1 MALRILLV
9 QIVWIVIFV
18 VLQMAGLF
26 PSLGTITAFLTSTVP
41 GWIVSALLAIYVLA
55 LLFLTWKTEIQ
66 PRLHG
71 FLLNPSQ
78 QKPLVDFFMRN
89 YPRFYDTSEPDF
101 AWVKELER
109 AAPAILDEAREMIR
123 ANGSEPGAG
132 FKTAYDNRLLKLG
145 GTWKTLNLMSYGQM
159 NSPLMP
165 RTMEILRRAP
175 NLFLANLSRMAPK
188 SKLKFHAGE
197 STAYVRCHMG
207 IKIPATAPTTAM
219 HVRDEHR
226 SWEEGKVLAF
236 CDGQWHGSVNGA
248 DEDRY
253 VLIFDVMP
261 QRLGW
266 YTKQFCALM
275 VAFNVTQLLLPG
287 RLGLDE
293 PLWHP
298 GVFLANTLMAVAGL
312 PMLVGFYAYFRTI
325 QGPRPKWLGRLGD
338 AGFGFYY

>member
-9 QIVWIVIFV
+9 QVVWIVVFV
-18 VLQMAGLF
+18 ALHQVGLF
-26 PSLGTITAFLTSTVP
+26 PSLGAITAFLTGTAA
-41 GWIVSALLAIYVLA
+41 GWVASLLLAIYLGA
-55 LLFLTWKTEIQ
+55 LLFLTWKTEVQ

-78 QKPLVDFFMRN
+78 HKPVVDFFMRG
-89 YPRFYDTSEPDF
+89 YPRFYDTSTREF
-101 AWVKELER
+101 QWVGELER
-109 AAPAILDEAREMIR
+109 AAPVILDEAREMIR
-123 ANGSEPGAG
+123 ANGGEPGAA

-145 GTWKTLNLMSYGQM
+145 GSWKTLNLMSYGQP

-165 RTMEILRRAP
+165 RTMEVMRRVP
-175 NLFLANLSRMAPK
+175 NLFLVNLSRMAPK
-188 SKLKFHAGE
+188 SRLKFHAGE

-207 IKIPATAPTTAM
+207 IKIPAQAPVTAM
-219 HVRDEHR
+219 HVRDEQR

-236 CDGQWHGSVNGA
+236 CDGQWHGSVNGS
-248 DEDRY
+248 DEERY

-261 QRLGW
+261 SGLGW

-312 PMLVGFYAYFRTI
+312 PMLVGFYAYFCSLD
-325 QGPRPKWLGRLGD
+325 GERPKWLGRLGD